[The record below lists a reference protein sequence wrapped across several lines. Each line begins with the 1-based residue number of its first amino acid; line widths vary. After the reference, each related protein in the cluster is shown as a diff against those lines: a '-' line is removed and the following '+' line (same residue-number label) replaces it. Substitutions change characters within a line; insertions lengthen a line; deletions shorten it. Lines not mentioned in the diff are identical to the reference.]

1 MSTAMTSRR
10 DDQSHLRPAPTV
22 RSRPHDDTSS
32 LRRVRDKFFSTGSAD
47 PLDIRAAGLDVAL
60 LDSWRRSLR
69 YGLDAHPQH
78 EARSGK
84 VDVQSPLVKVADAVI
99 TSREAVLEQSMCG
112 LSLTDAEGLVL
123 RQWVRDPALGRWFEH
138 HGIVPSVAVDET
150 AIGTSSGICLLT
162 EKPTMVRG
170 LEHFYEEYSE
180 VTSAGVPII
189 HPVTRRIVGS
199 LNLTSRYR
207 DTSPVLLS
215 WVMELV
221 SDIQHAFQETATRRE
236 RTLLNAYLT
245 ENRDA
250 RHPLVALNDQT
261 IITNAT
267 AARLISSVDQALL
280 WEHASRAIHDGSY
293 ESRQLVLTD
302 GTVVSVQC
310 REVVDT
316 AESAGAVIR
325 IRPVVESRSR
335 ERASNSAPA
344 LPGLVG
350 DGARWRDLCRQAAL
364 VGSSVPALI
373 VGERGTGKM
382 SVAHALAGEAA
393 TVIDAADAN
402 VDGCNAFLRQ
412 LSDLLSHSEPSTV
425 IIRRC
430 DELDEP
436 TATAVANLLRSRR
449 DGPVRVLATTT
460 RQVEHGQVDS
470 LYAEFPS
477 VLRVPP
483 LRERIEDLPALLDSL
498 SRAIETRLGRTTHVR
513 WMPDAVQALSRL
525 EWRGNVASLETI
537 VLRVLQSTTNG
548 YVNAADLPAD
558 VIASASRRRLA
569 GLEHVEANAITAALR
584 EAGGNKN
591 KAADSLGI
599 ARSTLYRKIRT
610 LGIDLTTSAF

>member
-1 MSTAMTSRR
+1 MRAGAVDTDSR
-10 DDQSHLRPAPTV
+10 
-22 RSRPHDDTSS
+22 
-32 LRRVRDKFFSTGSAD
+32 
-47 PLDIRAAGLDVAL
+47 
-60 LDSWRRSLR
+60 
-69 YGLDAHPQH
+69 
-78 EARSGK
+78 
-84 VDVQSPLVKVADAVI
+84 LVKVTDAVI

-123 RQWVRDPALGRWFEH
+123 RQWVRDPALGRWFEQ
-138 HGIVPSVAVDET
+138 HGILPSVAVDET

-199 LNLTSRYR
+199 LNLTTRYR

-221 SDIQHAFQETATRRE
+221 SDIQHAFLETATRRE
-236 RTLLNAYLT
+236 QTLLNAYLS

-280 WEHASRAIHDGSY
+280 WEHASRAMHDDSY
-293 ESRQLVLTD
+293 EFRQLVLTD

-310 REVVDT
+310 CEVVDA
-316 AESAGAVIR
+316 AESAGAVVR
-325 IRPVVESRSR
+325 IRPIVESRTR
-335 ERASNSAPA
+335 ERATGSAPA

-350 DGARWRDLCRQAAL
+350 EGPRWRDLCRHATA
-364 VGSSVPALI
+364 VGGSVPTLI

-382 SVAHALAGEAA
+382 AVAHALAGETA
-393 TVIDAADAN
+393 TVVDAADVNA
-402 VDGCNAFLRQ
+402 DGRTALLRQ
-412 LSDLLSHSEPSTV
+412 LSDLLSNSEPAAV
-425 IIRRC
+425 IIARC
-430 DELDEP
+430 DELDDS

-460 RQVEHGQVDS
+460 ERIEHGQADS
-470 LYAEFPS
+470 LYAEFPA
-477 VLRVPP
+477 VLHVPP
-483 LRERIEDLPALLDSL
+483 LRERIEDLPALLDFL
-498 SRAIETRLGRTTHVR
+498 SRAIESRLGRTTHVR

-525 EWRGNVASLETI
+525 EWRGNVASLETV
-537 VLRVLQSTTNG
+537 VLRVLQSTANG
-548 YVNAADLPAD
+548 YVNAADLPPD
-558 VIASASRRRLA
+558 VIASASRRRLT